1 MSTPRKPSNPSD
13 TQQLGLVSAS
23 KELRAFRFTQP
34 SNPGGFKMVVMAT
47 SIGEARDYV
56 KKQGSSAAHRALRF
70 LAEGHPSDPD
80 MWCAA
85 LAKGSL

>member
-1 MSTPRKPSNPSD
+1 M
-13 TQQLGLVSAS
+13 SAS

-34 SNPGGFKMVVMAT
+34 DKPGGFKLVVMAT
-47 SIGEARDYV
+47 SIGEARAYV
-56 KKQGSSAAHRALRF
+56 KTQGSSAAHRALRF

-85 LAKGSL
+85 LTKGSV